1 MVCAVSNNK
10 KDKMNPQFK
19 ELLLET
25 LRQVKD
31 HPDGEKGVAF
41 VTSYDEEPDWEVAIV
56 FRPKQK

>member
-1 MVCAVSNNK
+1 
-10 KDKMNPQFK
+10 MNEQFK

-25 LRQVKD
+25 LQQVKD
-31 HPDGEKGVAF
+31 HPDGKKGVAF